1 MGIHPCEALACSPPT
16 ILGVVPRLSKMDP
29 SKDFSRSRR
38 GGTGTSS
45 SAAANG
51 HIVAAAAKPIRYCMM
66 MTMIN
71 CIRLRY
77 VQFVQYIN
85 KYKYYDFLGWIY
97 QEGCLP
103 SR

>member
-45 SAAANG
+45 SAAVNG
-51 HIVAAAAKPIRYCMM
+51 HMVAAAAAKPIRYCMM
-66 MTMIN
+66 LDMNIP
-71 CIRLRY
+71 
-77 VQFVQYIN
+77 YI
-85 KYKYYDFLGWIY
+85 
-97 QEGCLP
+97 CC
-103 SR
+103 SS